1 MTKSSTLLLTVLLVG
16 MTACIEKPVIETTL
30 IQNVKLVDG
39 SGKPAFIS
47 SLRIN
52 GDKIEAIGNLEVNN
66 GENIINGEGLVLV
79 PGFIDTHSHHDWDTL
94 STVAAAIS
102 QGITTIVVGQDGS
115 SHYPLKTYFDS
126 LARFPLALNLATY
139 AGHNTLR
146 RRVMG
151 DDFRRE
157 ATSEEIDSMRS
168 LLKQELASG
177 ALGLSTGLEYD
188 PGIYSSTEEV
198 LALAKVVK
206 LANGR
211 YISHLRS
218 EDRNLENAI
227 EEIIL
232 IGREAEI
239 PVQISHMK
247 LARKSLWGKA
257 DKIIKM
263 LDSARSEGIDITAD
277 VYPYEYWQSTMTV
290 LFPNRDFDNREA
302 AEYALTELTT
312 PEGMILTRFEAEP
325 NYIGKSIA
333 EIAVIRNQDPV
344 STYMELIAMS
354 QQPTRKGESV
364 VASSMSEE
372 DIMKLFSWS
381 YTNVCSDGA
390 SASGHPRGWG
400 AFPRFYHQTTKENKI
415 FTLEES
421 IQKMTGQAA
430 LNLGLSNMGII
441 KVGANADLILINE
454 DKLRDQATIKE
465 PNKPSSGIIEVW
477 VNGVSVYKNGKVTGK
492 LPGWVI
498 LRQNH

>member
-1 MTKSSTLLLTVLLVG
+1 MTKFPTLFLTALLVG
-16 MTACIEKPVIETTL
+16 IIACTEKPVVETTL
-30 IQNVKLVDG
+30 IQNVKVVDG
-39 SGKPAFIS
+39 TGEPAIIS
-47 SLRIN
+47 SLRIK
-52 GDKIEAIGNLEVNN
+52 GDKIEAIGNLEAIN
-66 GENIINGEGLVLV
+66 GENIINGEGLVLA

-94 STVAAAIS
+94 STVTAAIS

-115 SHYPLKTYFDS
+115 SHFPLKTYFDS
-126 LARFPLALNLATY
+126 LEIFPLALNLATY

-146 RRVMG
+146 RKVLG

-157 ATSEEIDSMRS
+157 ATPKEIDSMRS

-188 PGIYSSTEEV
+188 PGIYSSTDEV
-198 LALAKVVK
+198 LALAKEVK
-206 LANGR
+206 IANGR

-218 EDRNLENAI
+218 EDRKLEDAI

-232 IGREAEI
+232 IGREAGI

-247 LARKSLWGKA
+247 LARKSLWGKV
-257 DKIIKM
+257 DQIVKM
-263 LDSARSEGIDITAD
+263 LDDARSEGIEITAD

-325 NYIGKSIA
+325 NYVGKSIA
-333 EIAVIRNQDPV
+333 EIAIIRDQDPV
-344 STYMELIAMS
+344 STYIELIAMS

-364 VASSMSEE
+364 VASSMSDE
-372 DIMKLFSWS
+372 DIMKLFSWP

-400 AFPRFYHQTTKENKI
+400 AFPRFYHQTTKDNKI
-415 FTLEES
+415 FTLEKS
-421 IQKMTGQAA
+421 IQKMTSLAA
-430 LNLGLSNMGII
+430 RNLSLHDMGII
-441 KVGANADLILINE
+441 KEGANADLILFNE
-454 DKLRDQATIKE
+454 HELRDQATIKE

-477 VNGVSVYKNGKVTGK
+477 VNGVSVYKNGKATGK
-492 LPGWVI
+492 LSGRVI
-498 LRQNH
+498 FK

>member
-1 MTKSSTLLLTVLLVG
+1 MTKFHTLFLTALLVG
-16 MTACIEKPVIETTL
+16 IIACTEKSVVETIL
-30 IQNVKLVDG
+30 IQNVKVVDG
-39 SGKPAFIS
+39 TGEPAIIS
-47 SLRIN
+47 SLRIK
-52 GDKIEAIGNLEVNN
+52 GDKIEAIGNLEAIN
-66 GENIINGEGLVLV
+66 GENIINGEGLVLA

-94 STVAAAIS
+94 STVTAAIS

-115 SHYPLKTYFDS
+115 SHFPLKTYFDS
-126 LARFPLALNLATY
+126 LERFPLALNLATY

-146 RRVMG
+146 RKVLG

-157 ATSEEIDSMRS
+157 ATIEEIDSMRI

-188 PGIYSSTEEV
+188 PGIYSSTDEV
-198 LALAKVVK
+198 LALAKEVK
-206 LANGR
+206 IANGR

-218 EDRNLENAI
+218 EDRKLEDAI

-232 IGREAEI
+232 IGREAGI

-247 LARKSLWGKA
+247 LARKSLWGKV
-257 DKIIKM
+257 DQILKM
-263 LDSARSEGIDITAD
+263 LDDARSEGIEITAD

-325 NYIGKSIA
+325 NYVGKSIA
-333 EIAVIRNQDPV
+333 EIAIIRDQDPV
-344 STYMELIAMS
+344 STYIELIAMS

-372 DIMKLFSWS
+372 DIMKLFSWP

-400 AFPRFYHQTTKENKI
+400 AFPRFYRQTTKDSRI
-415 FTLEES
+415 FTLEKS
-421 IQKMTGQAA
+421 IQKMTSLAA
-430 LNLGLSNMGII
+430 RNLSLSDMGII
-441 KVGANADLILINE
+441 KEGANADLVLFNE
-454 DKLRDQATIKE
+454 HELRDQATIKE

-477 VNGVSVYKNGKVTGK
+477 VNGVSVYKNGKATGK
-492 LPGWVI
+492 LPGRLI
-498 LRQNH
+498 FKQK